1 MILIGQGILV
11 WIGMNC
17 IHRLHYRRLVGVPF
31 RIDAGS
37 YWFTSVCSEKL
48 DFYAIAGIMG
58 EIGLL
63 LSGWDGGGM
72 EGPALAGARTRAPPL
87 VPGWE
92 RHH

>member
-72 EGPALAGARTRAPPL
+72 EGPALAGAR
-87 VPGWE
+87 
-92 RHH
+92 